1 MTGDVEIRP
10 GIWLRYGCEGARLGA
25 SIRGRFV
32 PLSVDAPTRAFVDAA
47 LADPAGPLR
56 TRVFQAARRFLSD
69 YDAYGL
75 LSMYGMHLLTKQHV
89 SALLPGVSEGLSL
102 LDVGAGNGAITQVLA
117 PSFER
122 VQVTETSRVL
132 RRRLAERGFAVL
144 NTDLS
149 VAADS
154 TQRFDVIACLN
165 VLDRCAR
172 PRSLL
177 ANLKAM
183 LQPSG
188 RLLLSVPLPLRPHV
202 HVGPQTVDPEESL
215 PRSDQVWELDATSLH
230 DELLRPL
237 GFTVERLARLPYLSR
252 GDADCPL
259 YVLDAAVYV
268 LRAAPNA

>member
-10 GIWLRYGCEGARLGA
+10 GIWLRYGCEGAKLGA

-32 PLSVDAPTRAFVDAA
+32 PLSIDAPTRAFVDTA
-47 LADPAGPLR
+47 LAEPAGPFR
-56 TRVFQAARRFLSD
+56 TRLFQAARRFLSD

-75 LSMYGMHLLTKQHV
+75 LSMYGMHLLTADHV
-89 SALLPGVSEGLSL
+89 RALLPGSERQSL
-102 LDVGAGNGAITQVLA
+102 LDVGAGNGAVTQVLA

-122 VQVTETSRVL
+122 VQVTEASRVL
-132 RRRLAERGFAVL
+132 RRRLAQRGFSVL
-144 NTDLS
+144 KADLS

-154 TQRFDVIACLN
+154 TQRFDMIACLN

-177 ANLKAM
+177 THLKAM
-183 LQPSG
+183 LEPGG

-202 HVGPQTVDPEESL
+202 HVGPQTVDAEESL
-215 PRSDQVWELDATSLH
+215 PRTDNVWELDATSLH

-237 GFTVERLARLPYLSR
+237 GFTTERLARLPYLSR

-268 LRAAPNA
+268 LRVAPNT

>member
-10 GIWLRYGCEGARLGA
+10 GIWLRYGCEGAKLGG

-32 PLSVDAPTRAFVDAA
+32 PLSIDAPTRAFVDAA

-56 TRVFQAARRFLSD
+56 TRLFQATRRFLSD

-75 LSMYGMHLLTKQHV
+75 LGMYGMHLLTKQQV
-89 SALLPGVSEGLSL
+89 SALLPLGEAQSL
-102 LDVGAGNGAITQVLA
+102 LDVGAGNGAITDVLA

-122 VQVTETSRVL
+122 VQATETSRVL
-132 RRRLAERGFAVL
+132 RRRLAQRGYSVL
-144 NTDLS
+144 NADLS
-149 VAADS
+149 VAADP

-177 ANLKAM
+177 THLKTM
-183 LQPSG
+183 LEPGG

-202 HVGPQTVDPEESL
+202 HVGPHTVDAEESL
-215 PRSDQVWELDATSLH
+215 PRSDHVWELDATSLH
-230 DELLRPL
+230 DDLLRPL
-237 GFTVERLARLPYLSR
+237 GFTVERLARVPYLSR

-268 LRAAPNA
+268 LSAAPNM